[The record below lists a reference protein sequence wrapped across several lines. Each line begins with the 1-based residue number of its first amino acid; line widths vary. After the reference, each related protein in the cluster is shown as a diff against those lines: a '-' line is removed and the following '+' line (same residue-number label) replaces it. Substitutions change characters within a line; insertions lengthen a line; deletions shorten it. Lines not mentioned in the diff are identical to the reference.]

1 MSLQRLM
8 KVFSPL
14 LLLIFSIGCTKI
26 KNTDIGVDLLPEID
40 NIKTFDTTLSVSV
53 QGDFTSDSLLPRVSR
68 DVYGEVG
75 DFVLGQLS
83 NDPVFGAT
91 TASIFCEMKPSEYP
105 FQFQNVPDSLYLDS
119 VVLTLKYRSTYG
131 DTNGVQGV
139 DVYRVTDFIRP
150 DTAYPLSASVPYGE
164 LLGSTRFAPSVLND
178 SLYLGTFNT
187 KDQLRIPL
195 KAVFGRSLISFDT
208 GFAKGPLKSD
218 SLFRN
223 YLKGFAIIPQKL
235 SSSNALMTFAMD
247 DTTTHLRFY
256 YRYVKNGDLDTAY
269 KTFSFK
275 NLKPGGAINQ
285 IKRSYENSEVR
296 NIINNKLSDSLVY
309 IHSTPGTFAK
319 ISMKAVDA
327 FKQRKGNVIVHLA
340 ELSMQEVLTAGKR
353 GEIFPAPTYLYIEG
367 IDSSAKSFVPFIADG
382 FPGGTYDPTFF
393 GGMRKTTLDPK
404 NRTVSRYAMNI
415 TRYIQ
420 GILTR
425 NNTNYPLKLHSP
437 YVVSYS
443 SSVTSFYLNPL
454 CRGGVVLG
462 GGSHPT
468 QPMKLRLVY
477 SKL

>member
-1 MSLQRLM
+1 MSLQRLS
-8 KVFSPL
+8 KAFFPL
-14 LLLIFSIGCTKI
+14 FVLILSIGCTKI

-40 NIKTFDTTLSVSV
+40 NVNTFDTTLSVSV
-53 QGDFTSDSLLPRVSR
+53 QGDFTPDSLLPKSSR
-68 DVYGEVG
+68 DVYGDVG
-75 DFVLGQLS
+75 DFVLGQLN
-83 NDPVFGAT
+83 NDPVFGST

-105 FQFQNVPDSLYLDS
+105 FTFQNVPDSLYLDS
-119 VVLTLKYRSTYG
+119 VVLTLKYRGTYG

-150 DTAYPLSASVPYGE
+150 DSAYPLSASVPYGE
-164 LLGSTRFAPSVLND
+164 LLGSARFTPAVLND

-187 KDQLRIPL
+187 KDQLRISL

-235 SSSNALMTFAMD
+235 NTANALMTFDMD

-256 YRYVKNGDLDTAY
+256 YRYTKNGDLDTAY

-285 IKRSYENSEVR
+285 IKRSYENSEAK
-296 NIINNKLSDSLVY
+296 NIITNKLSDSLVY
-309 IHSTPGTFAK
+309 IHSTPGTYAK

-327 FKQRKGNVIVHLA
+327 FKQKKGNVIVHLA
-340 ELSMQEVLTAGKR
+340 EMSMQEVITSGKR
-353 GEIFPAPTYLYIEG
+353 GEIFSAPTYLYLEG
-367 IDSSAKSFVPFIADG
+367 IDSSSNRFVPFTADG
-382 FPGGTYDPTFF
+382 FPGGTFDPTFF

-404 NRTVSRYAMNI
+404 TRTVSKYAMNI

-425 NNTNYPLKLHSP
+425 NNPNYPLKLHSP
-437 YVVSYS
+437 YVVSYPS
-443 SSVTSFYLNPL
+443 AVTSFYLNPL